1 VSFIGSINAETR
13 RWLGN
18 NGPAFDGRQ
27 VYVGCSGAF
36 TVEQILTRYAPKA
49 KLRGNDV
56 SLYSGV
62 LGAYLAGQPF
72 NLAVREEKF
81 AWLEPYLGDVE
92 AKAAVVMVLFEA
104 LKYEKDNNLFKHRHW
119 AHYMNNFEKFHQGT
133 VGKLQERKKEIRLE
147 AYTSR
152 DIFDLLDEVPKDAVV
167 IAFLPTYAGG
177 YERMFKRLEDIF
189 DWDTPSYGLIDED
202 RKKRIL
208 TRMMERDYLYLDDHE
223 WKGLPM
229 VAAVRKAR
237 MKPVYVYSNMA
248 ALRRGVL
255 KQQRHAEFV
264 PFARLSDGDEIGP
277 DSQLT
282 LAPTTNRVVN
292 YYRDVYLSKGVGIP
306 ADGEVPLVA
315 AVDGKVFGF
324 LIYSRMQGGGDV
336 YLLADFVVNSERY
349 RRLAKLLLL
358 ATQTKEVRRL
368 LEEKFLLEIPKC
380 RTMVFTDKPVSMKD
394 RSLYKLARRDPGK
407 LVYETDMGILD
418 LNEVIPLWLKK
429 YEKRGHHEN

>member
-1 VSFIGSINAETR
+1 MGFIGSINAETR
-13 RWLGN
+13 KWLGN
-18 NGPAFDGRQ
+18 NGPAFDGREIW
-27 VYVGCSGAF
+27 VGCSGAF
-36 TVEQILTRYAPKA
+36 TVEQILSRYAPKA
-49 KLRGNDV
+49 RIKGNDV
-56 SLYSGV
+56 SLYSSA
-62 LGAYLAGQPF
+62 LGAYLAEQDF
-72 NLAVREEKF
+72 RLEVQEDKF
-81 AWLEPYLGDVE
+81 EWLNPYLADVE
-92 AKAAVVMVLFEA
+92 ARAATIMVLFEV
-104 LKYEKDNNLFKHRHW
+104 LKYEKADNLFKQRHW
-119 AHYMNNFEKFHQGT
+119 AHYLNNFEDFYQAT
-133 VGKLQERKKEIRLE
+133 VAKLRERKKEIRLE
-147 AYTSR
+147 GYTTK
-152 DIFDLLDEVPKDAVV
+152 DIYDLLDEVPEDAVI

-177 YERMFKRLEDIF
+177 YERMFKRLEEIF
-189 DWDTPSYGLIDED
+189 DWDRPDYVLIDED

-208 TRMMERDYLYLDDHE
+208 TRMAERDYLYLDDRE
-223 WKGLPM
+223 WKGLPL

-264 PFARLSDGDEIGP
+264 PFPRLSDGDEIKP
-277 DSQLT
+277 DSQLNLT
-282 LAPTTNRVVN
+282 PTTNRVVN

-358 ATQTKEVRRL
+358 MTQTREVRRL
-368 LEEKFLLEIPKC
+368 LEEKFLLELPKC
-380 RTMVFTDKPVSMKD
+380 RTMVFTDKPVSMKY
-394 RSLYKLARRDPGK
+394 RGLYKLARRDPGK

-418 LNEVIPLWLKK
+418 LDEVIPLWLKK
-429 YEKRGHHEN
+429 YEK

>member
-1 VSFIGSINAETR
+1 MSFIGSINAETR
-13 RWLGN
+13 KWLGN

-36 TVEQILTRYAPKA
+36 TVEQILSKASPKA

-56 SLYSGV
+56 SIYSGV
-62 LGAYLAGQPF
+62 LGAYLAGQTF
-72 NLAVREEKF
+72 NLSVREEKF
-81 AWLEPYLGDVE
+81 AWLEPYLVNEE
-92 AKAAVVMVLFEA
+92 AKAATVMVLFEM
-104 LKYEKDNNLFKHRHW
+104 LKYEKANNLFKQRHW
-119 AHYMNNFEKFHQGT
+119 AHYLNNFENFHQAT
-133 VGKLQERKKEIRLE
+133 IAKLRERKKEIRLE

-152 DIFDLLDEVPKDAVV
+152 DIFDLLDEIPKDAVV

-177 YERMFKRLEDIF
+177 YERMFKRLEEIF
-189 DWDTPSYGLIDED
+189 DWDRPNYGLIDEE
-202 RKKRIL
+202 RKKR
-208 TRMMERDYLYLDDHE
+208 TVMKMMEQDYLYLDDHE

-229 VAAVRKAR
+229 VAVVRKAR

-248 ALRRGVL
+248 ALHRGVM
-255 KQQRHAEFV
+255 KQQRHSEFV
-264 PFARLSDGDEIGP
+264 PFARLGDEDEIAP
-277 DSQLT
+277 ASKLT
-282 LAPTTNRVVN
+282 ISPTTNRVVN

-336 YLLADFVVNSERY
+336 YLLADFVVNSTRY

-358 ATQTKEVRRL
+358 VTQTREVRRL

-380 RTMVFTDKPVSMKD
+380 RTMVFTDKPVSMKY
-394 RSLYKLARRDPGK
+394 RGLYELARRDPGK
-407 LVYETDMGILD
+407 LVYETELGIL
-418 LNEVIPLWLKK
+418 NVSEVIPLWLKK
-429 YEKRGHHEN
+429 FEKS